1 MSKMI
6 IGKKLGMTRSF
17 AEGKSVTLT
26 LVEIVPNIVIAT
38 RKSDKDGYTAVV
50 VGAGVSRKNKK
61 SKPLSGQVKNS
72 DSVPAIVREVRTDEI
87 DNVKSGDKLDINQFA
102 KGDIVKITG
111 TSLGKGFAGAIKR
124 HGFHRGPETHGSD
137 HHRATGSIGG
147 GYPQR
152 VVKGRKMPGHLGNKT
167 RTQSNI
173 EVFDIVKEDNLI
185 ALVGSIPGPKNGWVT
200 IKK

>member
-1 MSKMI
+1 MI